1 MNAISTAFP
10 IFNDIDGQPLEAGY
24 VWIGLPNLDP
34 VTNQKQVYWDQALTQ
49 PATQPI
55 RTRGGYPL
63 NGTSIGQL
71 YTTPNYSIKVTNK
84 NGNVLYNE
92 PLVSSE
98 VISVKDFGAA
108 GNGTT
113 DDTAAIQAAIA
124 AAGVGGTIFVPPGM
138 NCLVSSE
145 VTFSVAGQ
153 QLSARGAKFTK
164 AASFTGSCVIRVSA
178 INVLLDGLEI
188 DGTDKAVDGVI
199 TTAGAASGFTACN
212 LKITNCLYGISANS
226 NSNVTV
232 EGCNISFVASGAI
245 RAHNVAATSALSRVR
260 ILQNRIDLSDLNPA
274 TTTQNALL
282 VRGDATYPTTDAHV
296 IGNTIIHAADPTNS
310 AAVCCEMRFID
321 GGIFSDN
328 FGKDGSMLVSVAGSN
343 DVTVD
348 GNVCDGATFYGI
360 EIASVSAVPNKNIVV
375 SDNAINGRERLNYGI
390 GMQGAVAGCSGIA
403 VTGNS
408 IRGCVLYGIF
418 SNENW
423 SDIDITGNRIDITAA
438 SAGQRGVYIFGTA
451 TAVNHVV
458 VTGNSLNGNSVG
470 EKAVHLRSVLYAT
483 VTGNVCSN
491 WTESGVLIDGSAVTC
506 NEISVVGNS
515 FRGLTANG
523 IGVLGTIG
531 DKITAYGNTGYRLSG
546 TTNINTLNLNAALYE
561 AWGTGTPEAAVTAGV
576 GSIFHRTDGGA
587 STCLYVKESGTGNTG
602 WVAK

>member
-1 MNAISTAFP
+1 MPNKKITQLPPSAI
-10 IFNDIDGQPLEAGY
+10 PLTGTEILPVVQSSATVQTTVSDVLGATPGSSLVVYAPAGTGA
-24 VWIGLPNLDP
+24 V
-34 VTNQKQVYWDQALTQ
+34 
-49 PATQPI
+49 ATTVQTKL
-55 RTRGGYPL
+55 RE
-63 NGTSIGQL
+63 S
-71 YTTPNYSIKVTNK
+71 V
-84 NGNVLYNE
+84 
-92 PLVSSE
+92 
-98 VISVKDFGAA
+98 SVKDFGAVGDGVA
-108 GNGTT
+108 
-113 DDTAAIQAAIA
+113 DDTAAIELCIA
-124 AAGVGGTIFVPPGM
+124 AAGVGGTILFPAGM
-138 NCLVSSE
+138 NCKVASE
-145 VTFSVAGQ
+145 VDLNVSGQ
-153 QLSARGAKFTK
+153 KITGYGAKITK
-164 AASFTGSCVIRVSA
+164 AALFTGTCVLRIGA
-178 INVLLDGLEI
+178 TNVTLEGVEI
-188 DGTDKAVDGVI
+188 DGTDKAIDGII
-199 TTAGAASGFTACN
+199 TTAGATAGFTARN

-232 EGCNISFVASGAI
+232 EGCNISLVASGAI
-245 RAHNVAATSALSRVR
+245 RAHNVAATSALSCVR

-310 AAVCCEMRFID
+310 AALCCEMRFID

-390 GMQGAVAGCSGIA
+390 GLQGAVAGCSGVA

-423 SDIDITGNRIDITAA
+423 SDIDITGNRIDITAS
-438 SAGQRGVYIFGTA
+438 SAGQRGIYIFGTA

-458 VTGNSLNGNSVG
+458 VTGNTLNGNSVA
-470 EKAVHLRSVLYAT
+470 EKAVYLRSVLYAT

-491 WTESGVLIDGSAVTC
+491 WTENGVYIDGSAVTC
-506 NEISVVGNS
+506 DEISVVGNS
-515 FRGLTANG
+515 FRGLTAGG

-531 DKITAYGNTGYRLSG
+531 DRITAYGNTGYRLSG
-546 TTNINTLNLNAALYE
+546 TTNINALNLNAALYE

-576 GSIFHRTDGGA
+576 GSIFHRTNGGA